1 MWQKVFITVFLA
13 LFSNFVKADFIG
25 FRLDNGRFASFDF
38 ELKNNLVIVPVKLND
53 SVDLRFI
60 LDTGVRTTL
69 VNEHAVVHQNLL
81 QAREV
86 SIRAIGGVEELN
98 AVVLSNVSISLP
110 GIIGKGLS
118 LLVLDDELLNLS
130 EHLGTEVHGILGY
143 DFLRHFVVEINYH
156 KRKINVFDTQLFKPH
171 IKYKSVP
178 LFFKHERPYIDVDFE
193 QIDGSIHSGRLLV
206 DTGAG
211 YGLLFELDEETDLIL
226 PEKNIPSIVG
236 WGLGGAL
243 HGRVARLPKLK
254 LQEFVLKNVVT
265 SYVQR
270 SEDETIVVDKKR
282 IGAIGAEVLSRFNII
297 LDYSNARIYF
307 RKNSQFKRRFDF
319 NHSGIGVV
327 AEGESFNTF
336 KIAFISDYSPAIAAG
351 LSEGDILLAVDGKGA
366 GELTLDEINT
376 IFRDKLGDYI
386 HLIILRDEEL
396 FKLSFKLSRV
406 I

>member
-13 LFSNFVKADFIG
+13 LFSNLAQADFIG
-25 FRLDNGRFASFDF
+25 FRLDNEKSASFDF

-53 SVDLRFI
+53 SVNLRFI

-69 VNEHAVVHQNLL
+69 INECAVANQNIS

-86 SIRAIGGVEELN
+86 SIRAFGGLDELN
-98 AVVLSNVSISLP
+98 AVVLSNVSLSLP
-110 GIIGKGLS
+110 GISGRGLS

-130 EHLGTEVHGILGY
+130 EHLGTEVHGVLGY
-143 DFLRHFVVEINYH
+143 DFLRHFVIEINYH
-156 KRKINVFDTQLFKPH
+156 KRRINVFDSHLFKAH
-171 IKYKSVP
+171 RKYERLP
-178 LFFKHERPYIDVDFE
+178 LFFMNERPYLDLNFE

-211 YGLLFELDEETDLIL
+211 YGLLLELAKETDVIL
-226 PEKNIPSIVG
+226 PEKNLPTIVG

-254 LQEFVLKNVVT
+254 LNEFVLKNVIT
-265 SYVQR
+265 SYVQGL
-270 SEDETIVVDKKR
+270 ENETLVGDKKR
-282 IGAIGAEVLSRFNII
+282 VGAIGAEVLSRFNII
-297 LDYSNARIYF
+297 LDYGNAQIYF
-307 RKNSQFKRRFDF
+307 RKNSQFKRKFDF
-319 NHSGIGVV
+319 NHSGIGVA
-327 AEGESFNTF
+327 AEGENFDTF

-376 IFRDKLGDYI
+376 IFRDKIGDFV
-386 HLIILRDEEL
+386 HLIILRDEDL
-396 FKLSFKLSRV
+396 LKISFKLSRV